1 MADEV
6 KKYDPQNILFD
17 DWVNPDNIKKIIPV
31 FKDYEFKVNTDEE
44 GNGGFQVSQQQMVFL
59 EINESLTNQYELFHG
74 QFIITGIPL

>member
-6 KKYDPQNILFD
+6 KRYDPQNILFD

-44 GNGGFQVSQQQMVFL
+44 GNGGF
-59 EINESLTNQYELFHG
+59 
-74 QFIITGIPL
+74 